1 MIFISVFVLL
11 LQSPYLLNK
20 YSLKRYEEML
30 LLLNYCEG
38 ASVYFAASDV
48 VRGICKIK
56 VS

>member
-11 LQSPYLLNK
+11 LQSPYLLSK
-20 YSLKRYEEML
+20 YSLKRYEEMS
-30 LLLNYCEG
+30 LLLNYCER
-38 ASVYFAASDV
+38 ASVYFAAGDV